1 MSNFWN
7 IFNRK
12 SSESTQPPKATR
24 PVELVEMP
32 EVEESPR
39 VIPIEDADEE
49 VAAPAPVPAPV
60 PAPEPLSKLERLVKH
75 REAVLAK
82 KAEGDKEFD
91 SCRLHTDILKADYVR
106 MANDQKS
113 EAAKLSALAKEIRLA
128 QEAADKAWER
138 ANKAKESYENMADAY
153 AESILDMKQ
162 RNEAFADSLLEEFGC

>member
-1 MSNFWN
+1 MSVWN

-12 SSESTQPPKATR
+12 SSSTVTQQAEAPK
-24 PVELVEMP
+24 PMQFVEMT

-39 VIPIEDADEE
+39 VIPIEDADEKEE
-49 VAAPAPVPAPV
+49 VAAPA

-91 SCRLHTDILKADYVR
+91 SYRQHTDILKADYVR

-138 ANKAKESYENMADAY
+138 ANKVKESYENMADAY

-162 RNEAFADSLLEEFGC
+162 RNEAFADALLEEFGC